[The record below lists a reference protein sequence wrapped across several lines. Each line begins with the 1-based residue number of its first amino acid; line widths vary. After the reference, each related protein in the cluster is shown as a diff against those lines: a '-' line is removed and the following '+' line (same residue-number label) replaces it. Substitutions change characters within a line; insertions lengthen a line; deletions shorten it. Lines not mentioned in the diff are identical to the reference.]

1 VSAGIR
7 PSEPPR
13 IRLVFQLDRAEMPR
27 LYDELMRF
35 HKGVKRVGRLRTLA
49 YDGLLVQH
57 GVLSLSGQHA
67 AAPVG
72 PPGFDDDADGV
83 MNGLF
88 ESAIDGPNAK

>member
-1 VSAGIR
+1 VSAGTR

-49 YDGLLVQH
+49 YDALLVQQ
-57 GVLSLSGQHA
+57 GVLSLQGQA
-67 AAPVG
+67 ASARERSI
-72 PPGFDDDADGV
+72 GFDADPNGV

-88 ESAIDGPNAK
+88 EPAIDGPG